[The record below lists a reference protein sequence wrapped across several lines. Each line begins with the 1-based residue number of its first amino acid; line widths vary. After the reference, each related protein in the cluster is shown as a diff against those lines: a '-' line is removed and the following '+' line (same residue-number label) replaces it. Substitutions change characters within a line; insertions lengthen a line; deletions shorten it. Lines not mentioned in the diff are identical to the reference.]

1 MAYEVQR
8 LHHQKKI
15 NWYDMDGKL
24 IRTGQYE
31 DIEFESEG
39 LRPEEVELA
48 AKISS
53 EIPTPFLRIDF
64 MRAENGDLVFCEF
77 TPCPENFEEFNA
89 SIDLMMG
96 REFIKR
102 GGEAER
108 RLVDGKVVFSFPGDL
123 HRRTSNDRGAP
134 APRGLT
140 SEPRHGFCAIFKEA
154 PDRTDMQTNLEG
166 KVAIVT
172 GVSGDGQVGQAVAKA
187 LAESGAQ
194 LAICAREQRNVEA
207 RGKELREAGAR
218 VLTVAASLTD
228 EAQVRRLIDST
239 IGEYGRI
246 DILVNLAGGLT
257 RYKPAVE
264 HTLDDWRAEV
274 DNNLLSAF
282 LTSRAAFPHLQAAGD
297 GVIINFARAGQ
308 PQANMVAY
316 NCAKAGVEALTRT
329 LALEGRDLGIRV
341 NAIAPGLVDTESNI
355 AAMKPKDLKRWTKR
369 EDIAK
374 AVVFLAS
381 PAAAGITGQVIGVTG
396 WGL

>member
-1 MAYEVQR
+1 M
-8 LHHQKKI
+8 
-15 NWYDMDGKL
+15 
-24 IRTGQYE
+24 
-31 DIEFESEG
+31 
-39 LRPEEVELA
+39 
-48 AKISS
+48 
-53 EIPTPFLRIDF
+53 
-64 MRAENGDLVFCEF
+64 
-77 TPCPENFEEFNA
+77 
-89 SIDLMMG
+89 
-96 REFIKR
+96 
-102 GGEAER
+102 
-108 RLVDGKVVFSFPGDL
+108 
-123 HRRTSNDRGAP
+123 
-134 APRGLT
+134 
-140 SEPRHGFCAIFKEA
+140 
-154 PDRTDMQTNLEG
+154 
-166 KVAIVT
+166 
-172 GVSGDGQVGQAVAKA
+172 
-187 LAESGAQ
+187 
-194 LAICAREQRNVEA
+194 
-207 RGKELREAGAR
+207 
-218 VLTVAASLTD
+218 AASLTH
-228 EAQVRRLIDST
+228 EAQVRRLIEST

-369 EDIAK
+369 EDIAE